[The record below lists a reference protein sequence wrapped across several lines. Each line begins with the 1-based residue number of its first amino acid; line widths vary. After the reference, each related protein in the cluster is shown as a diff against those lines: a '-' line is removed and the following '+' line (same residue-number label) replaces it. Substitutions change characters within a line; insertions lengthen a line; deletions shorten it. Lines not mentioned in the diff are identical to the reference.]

1 MYNYRSLNILLT
13 ILIKM
18 CYGLIIDLFK
28 EWGSEKI
35 MVKHFH
41 RELEKI
47 KKRILSLG
55 AIVEDR
61 VRMSIRAIETRDGS
75 IAKKIIDGDWEIDE
89 MEVEIEEECLKIL
102 ALYQP
107 VAVDLRF
114 LATVIKINN
123 DLERIAD
130 EAVNIAKGVNYLSKR
145 KHQFIFDFDFSEMV
159 DKTQFMLKRSL
170 DALVNL
176 DKDVAFK
183 VCILDDEVDKINGE
197 VHHLVKEA
205 IKKNPEQGEHLVNLL
220 LISRHLER
228 IADHAT
234 NIAEEVIYLIEG
246 DIVRHENF

>member
-1 MYNYRSLNILLT
+1 MN
-13 ILIKM
+13 
-18 CYGLIIDLFK
+18 
-28 EWGSEKI
+28 
-35 MVKHFH
+35 KHFH
-41 RELEKI
+41 KELEKI
-47 KKRILSLG
+47 KKEILSLG
-55 AIVEDR
+55 SIVEDR
-61 VRMSIRAIETRDGS
+61 VRMSIKAIETRDAD
-75 IAKKIIDGDWEIDE
+75 IAKKIINGDYEIDG
-89 MEVEIEEECLKIL
+89 MEVDIEEECLKIL

-114 LATVIKINN
+114 IATVIKINS

-130 EAVNIAKGVNYLSKR
+130 EAVNIARGVNYLSR
-145 KHQFIFDFDFSEMV
+145 KKQDFDFDVNFSEMV

-170 DALVNL
+170 DAMVNL

-197 VHHLVKEA
+197 VHRLVKEA